1 MLEDEM
7 TLKRLEYQKKVQLE
21 NKRMA
26 IDKKRRE
33 EAWKQKNEQENQK
46 EISSTMQSDLL
57 TENFMYLTA
66 AVEFT
71 LASCFIPNQKSL

>member
-57 TENFMYLTA
+57 TENFEST
-66 AVEFT
+66 
-71 LASCFIPNQKSL
+71 KSTFS